1 MKRSVRKLS
10 SQRRSDGRW
19 STSWILTWK
28 FRRRWRMELSFFRV
42 LLLLKSILFITSLY
56 QMDVDM
62 MFDVFENSL
71 WLVAMLD
78 KRQVNWQIMKHLNS
92 MLEWLCPNTKD
103 QQLYFGTLWRLR
115 SQKFKSSRFWKW
127 LSFPTASLLC
137 LRKWWLPTRQAVEP
151 SHFTPETSE
160 LRVSNIDGTL
170 WVWIP
175 ACSTWCSST
184 SRKEMS
190 FVGF

>member
-1 MKRSVRKLS
+1 
-10 SQRRSDGRW
+10 
-19 STSWILTWK
+19 
-28 FRRRWRMELSFFRV
+28 MELSFFRV

-115 SQKFKSSRFWKW
+115 SQKFKSSRFLEMIVISYRK
-127 LSFPTASLLC
+127 SIMSSKMVTTNTASCWAVTFYTWNVWTPSFQHWWHAMGLDTSMFDLVLL
-137 LRKWWLPTRQAVEP
+137 
-151 SHFTPETSE
+151 
-160 LRVSNIDGTL
+160 NIQEGN
-170 WVWIP
+170 VICWILVVNQIVVIVNVYP
-175 ACSTWCSST
+175 GLINP
-184 SRKEMS
+184 M
-190 FVGF
+190 VV